1 MRRNRNEDW
10 ADNSETARGG
20 EGWEERRRTGLEV
33 QSMQY
38 ERVVV
43 LQLEIEQWRHTQ
55 GQHELFT
62 KSNRQSAPAE
72 QNA

>member
-1 MRRNRNEDW
+1 MKTEQ
-10 ADNSETARGG
+10 TTQARVSAWG
-20 EGWEERRRTGLEV
+20 EGWEEAQERRRTGLEV

-38 ERVVV
+38 ESLVV

-55 GQHELFT
+55 GQHQLFT